1 MNGYDYHGVVTS
13 DRYAGSNW
21 LDPAFRQLCWA
32 HLARNFEG
40 LVTRGGDGTH
50 IGVWARSLIR
60 SLFADRSAFV
70 EDRTS
75 LRTYQ
80 RRTRQMQSGFG
91 DLLTQGTLSADLRV
105 RRMCEGI
112 DSLWPALWTYL
123 DVPGV
128 EPTNNVAER
137 AIRPAVLWRKGSF
150 GTQSGCGAR
159 FAGAMLTVAATCRMH
174 GLDLFAY
181 LAGVCTASM
190 ADLAVPQLLPASA

>member
-1 MNGYDYHGVVTS
+1 M
-13 DRYAGSNW
+13 
-21 LDPAFRQLCWA
+21 CWA

-50 IGVWARSLIR
+50 IGVWARSLIC

-70 EDRTS
+70 EDRTC

-105 RRMCEGI
+105 RRMCKGI

-150 GTQSGCGAR
+150 GTQSGSGAR

-190 ADLAVPQLLPASA
+190 ADLAVPQLLPATA

>member
-1 MNGYDYHGVVTS
+1 MVTS
-13 DRYAGSNW
+13 DRYAGYNW

-40 LVTRGGDGTH
+40 LVTRGGDGTR
-50 IGVWARSLIR
+50 IGVWARSLIH

-105 RRMCEGI
+105 RRMCKGI
-112 DSLWPALWTYL
+112 DYLWPALWTYL

-137 AIRPAVLWRKGSF
+137 AIRPCRPVAHGKFRHAVREWRPVCRRHADGR
-150 GTQSGCGAR
+150 GDLPDARPGPVRLPGRGLHREHGQPCRPPAHPRLTPGC
-159 FAGAMLTVAATCRMH
+159 L
-174 GLDLFAY
+174 
-181 LAGVCTASM
+181 
-190 ADLAVPQLLPASA
+190 

>member
-1 MNGYDYHGVVTS
+1 M
-13 DRYAGSNW
+13 
-21 LDPAFRQLCWA
+21 CWA
-32 HLARNFEG
+32 HLARNVEG
-40 LVTRGGDGTH
+40 LVTRGGDGTRT
-50 IGVWARSLIR
+50 GVWARSLYR

-80 RRTRQMQSGFG
+80 RRTRRMQSGFG
-91 DLLTQGTLSADLRV
+91 ELLTQGTLSADLRV
-105 RRMCEGI
+105 RRMCKRI

-150 GTQSGCGAR
+150 GTQSGSGAR
-159 FAGAMLTVAATCRMH
+159 FASAMLTVAATCRMH

-181 LAGVCTASM
+181 LAEVCTART
-190 ADLAVPQLLPASA
+190 ADLAVPQLLPATA

>member
-1 MNGYDYHGVVTS
+1 M
-13 DRYAGSNW
+13 
-21 LDPAFRQLCWA
+21 
-32 HLARNFEG
+32 
-40 LVTRGGDGTH
+40 
-50 IGVWARSLIR
+50 WARSLIC

-105 RRMCEGI
+105 RRMCKGI

-137 AIRPAVLWRKGSF
+137 AIRPAVLWRKGNF
-150 GTQSGCGAR
+150 GTQSRSGAR
-159 FAGAMLTVAATCRMH
+159 FAGAMLTVASTCRMH
-174 GLDLFAY
+174 CLNLFAY
-181 LAGVCTASM
+181 LTEVCTASM
-190 ADLAVPQLLPASA
+190 AGLAVPHLLPAPA